1 MIRKVWIV
9 GSLLILFLI
18 AGLSIVG
25 PDHRESFSLRSPS
38 AMAQESSV
46 QQSITDSCQAAV
58 RQAIARAG
66 PAVLRID
73 VTGTASAANP
83 YSDLFSDPF
92 FQRFFGLPNTPQQQE
107 TQVLGSGVVIDVEGQ
122 KLVLTNQHVIDQA
135 KTIKATAVNGTVWDA
150 QVVGADS
157 QIDIAVLRL
166 NGDTTSLPAAELGDS
181 SAVQIGD
188 WAIAIGNPL
197 GLSYTVTMGIISALN
212 RDIEK
217 PSGVGYYENLIQTDA
232 AINPGNS
239 GGPLVNAYGQVIG
252 INVMIARESNGVA
265 VEGINFAIAINSVK
279 DILNQLVT
287 SGKVTRAWLGVYN
300 QNITPSME
308 ATFGVKPGEGVV
320 VSDVIADSP
329 AQRAGILSGD
339 VITRVDG
346 EAMTTT
352 DVLTHKISLLPV
364 GTVVTLDIV
373 RAKASMQVQVTLAE
387 RPSEEALASQSP
399 AAGSQ
404 AVSKFGLTVGPIT
417 KTIVQ
422 QLGLHS
428 TQGVVIM
435 EVASDSKAYWA
446 GLEVGDVILE
456 VNLEPIVTIAD
467 WSALVSQMT
476 DDSNPLFTIL
486 RGGTTRFVPLG

>member
-1 MIRKVWIV
+1 M
-9 GSLLILFLI
+9 
-18 AGLSIVG
+18 
-25 PDHRESFSLRSPS
+25 
-38 AMAQESSV
+38 
-46 QQSITDSCQAAV
+46 
-58 RQAIARAG
+58 
-66 PAVLRID
+66 
-73 VTGTASAANP
+73 
-83 YSDLFSDPF
+83 
-92 FQRFFGLPNTPQQQE
+92 
-107 TQVLGSGVVIDVEGQ
+107 
-122 KLVLTNQHVIDQA
+122 
-135 KTIKATAVNGTVWDA
+135 
-150 QVVGADS
+150 
-157 QIDIAVLRL
+157 
-166 NGDTTSLPAAELGDS
+166 
-181 SAVQIGD
+181 
-188 WAIAIGNPL
+188 
-197 GLSYTVTMGIISALN
+197 
-212 RDIEK
+212 
-217 PSGVGYYENLIQTDA
+217 
-232 AINPGNS
+232 
-239 GGPLVNAYGQVIG
+239 
-252 INVMIARESNGVA
+252 
-265 VEGINFAIAINSVK
+265 
-279 DILNQLVT
+279 
-287 SGKVTRAWLGVYN
+287 TRAWLGVYN

-417 KTIVQ
+417 ETIVQ

-435 EVASDSKAYWA
+435 EVASGSKAYWA